1 MQKHGKKGKNMKLFD
16 KMIIT
21 THFIERYC
29 QRILKLNDHLKYQEV
44 KDMVIEDM
52 IERMTMIEK
61 ECFIKLK
68 KLILDG
74 PKYLAPLVEGTEN
87 KSFSILVNDPEK
99 LFQVAFSLTILFTVV
114 FDKQE

>member
-29 QRILKLNDHLKYQEV
+29 QRILKLNDHLEYQEV
-44 KDMVIEDM
+44 KDMVLEDM

-61 ECFIKLK
+61 ECFKLLCNSGVV
-68 KLILDG
+68 KLTLG
-74 PKYLAPLVEGTEN
+74 HT
-87 KSFSILVNDPEK
+87 S
-99 LFQVAFSLTILFTVV
+99 QVIIEDNTLITVY
-114 FDKQE
+114 

>member
-1 MQKHGKKGKNMKLFD
+1 MCYMQKHGKKGKNMKLFD

-44 KDMVIEDM
+44 KDMVLEDM

-61 ECFIKLK
+61 ECFKLLSNSGVV
-68 KLILDG
+68 KLTLG
-74 PKYLAPLVEGTEN
+74 HT
-87 KSFSILVNDPEK
+87 S
-99 LFQVAFSLTILFTVV
+99 QVIIEDNTLITVY
-114 FDKQE
+114 